1 MRARGWRWRTPCASP
16 TLRFHVFISVPYY
29 TFFIYFTLFVSAPRL
44 VALRVQVAPCIFPF
58 DASSGVYP
66 FLLLPCPFLLLPPRA
81 AGVSVGSG
89 SGAARPLSPSLVPP
103 SASVAP
109 QPRRAGLRPIP
120 SGPVFRRGPSR
131 EHRRG
136 VATAGCASASS
147 PGAPRALRPPGA
159 RR

>member
-44 VALRVQVAPCIFPF
+44 VALRVQAAPCIFPF
-58 DASSGVYP
+58 AASSGVYP

-89 SGAARPLSPSLVPP
+89 SGAIESISSAALVSTSHHSELLLLSCCKIVINTGY
-103 SASVAP
+103 
-109 QPRRAGLRPIP
+109 RIP
-120 SGPVFRRGPSR
+120 KMTRKII
-131 EHRRG
+131 
-136 VATAGCASASS
+136 
-147 PGAPRALRPPGA
+147 
-159 RR
+159 